1 VDDSPEDHRPDFPD
15 VVMKSTFPKCDD
27 PAKLPS
33 LASVASSLLPPAD
46 AYVFDIDGT
55 LLNSRDL
62 VHWNAFRRGMI
73 EAYGVDATIEGI
85 PVHGMTDVS
94 ILRAA
99 LTGAGVEN
107 GDFEAQLPHAIEV
120 LCREVERNK
129 GEFRPQICP
138 GVKDLLH
145 TLHGSGR
152 LLGVASGNLESV
164 GWHKIAAAGL
174 RQFFSFGS
182 FSDHCESRAGIFRNA
197 MKEAERRLG
206 FGACVCFIGD
216 TPADV
221 HAAKEVGAPIV
232 AVATGIFSL
241 DQLKAGYPSVC
252 ITNCFELLSR

>member
-1 VDDSPEDHRPDFPD
+1 
-15 VVMKSTFPKCDD
+15 MNSTFRKLDS
-27 PAKLPS
+27 LPS
-33 LASVASSLLPPAD
+33 GAKVISSLLPPAQ

-85 PVHGMTDVS
+85 PCHGMTDIS

-99 LTGAGVEN
+99 LTRTGIEN
-107 GDFEAQLPHAIEV
+107 GEFEAQLPHAIEV

-129 GEFRPQICP
+129 EQFRPQICP
-138 GVKDLLH
+138 GVKELLRA
-145 TLHGSGR
+145 LEGSGH

-174 RQFFSFGS
+174 REFFSFGS
-182 FSDHCESRAGIFRNA
+182 FSDRAENRADIFRNA
-197 MKEAERRLG
+197 KREAERRLG
-206 FGACVCFIGD
+206 LRASVCFIGD

-221 HAAKEVGAPIV
+221 QAAKEVGAPIV
-232 AVATGIFSL
+232 AVATGIFSA
-241 DQLKAGYPSVC
+241 DQLKACCPNVS
-252 ITNCFELLSR
+252 ITHCSELLSS

>member
-1 VDDSPEDHRPDFPD
+1 MNSSFRKLHPPSIAP
-15 VVMKSTFPKCDD
+15 SG
-27 PAKLPS
+27 AKAASRLLPS
-33 LASVASSLLPPAD
+33 AD

-85 PVHGMTDVS
+85 PCHGMTDIS

-99 LTGAGVEN
+99 VTRVGIEN
-107 GDFEAQLPHAIEV
+107 GEFEAQLPHAIEV

-129 GEFRPQICP
+129 EEFRPQVCP
-138 GVKDLLH
+138 GVKDLLG
-145 TLHGSGR
+145 TLDGSGH

-174 RQFFSFGS
+174 REFFSFGS
-182 FSDHCESRAGIFRNA
+182 FSDLSENRAGIFRNA
-197 MKEAERRLG
+197 ITEAERRLG
-206 FGACVCFIGD
+206 FAASVCFIGD

-221 HAAKEVGAPIV
+221 QAAKEVGAPIV
-232 AVATGIFSL
+232 AVATGIFSV
-241 DQLKAGYPSVC
+241 DQLKACHPNVC
-252 ITNCFELLSR
+252 ITHCAELLSR

>member
-1 VDDSPEDHRPDFPD
+1 MVPSGAK
-15 VVMKSTFPKCDD
+15 VV
-27 PAKLPS
+27 
-33 LASVASSLLPPAD
+33 SSLLPPAD

-73 EAYGVDATIEGI
+73 EAYGVDATIEGV
-85 PVHGMTDVS
+85 PVHGMTDIS

-99 LTGAGVEN
+99 LARAGIED
-107 GDFEAQLPHAIEV
+107 GDFEAQLPHAIAV

-129 GEFRPQICP
+129 QEFKPQICP

-145 TLHGSGR
+145 TLDGSGH

-174 RQFFSFGS
+174 RHFFSFGS

-197 MKEAERRLG
+197 TKEAERRLG
-206 FGACVCFIGD
+206 VRTRVCFIGD

-232 AVATGIFSL
+232 AVATGIFSV
-241 DQLKAGYPSVC
+241 DQLQACSPNVC
-252 ITNCFELLSR
+252 IRQCAELLSR

>member
-1 VDDSPEDHRPDFPD
+1 MNSSFRKLHPPSIAP
-15 VVMKSTFPKCDD
+15 SG
-27 PAKLPS
+27 AKAASRLLPS
-33 LASVASSLLPPAD
+33 AD

-85 PVHGMTDVS
+85 PCHGMTDIS

-99 LTGAGVEN
+99 VTRVGIEN
-107 GDFEAQLPHAIEV
+107 GEFEAQLPHAIEV

-129 GEFRPQICP
+129 EEFRPQVCP
-138 GVKDLLH
+138 GVKDLLG
-145 TLHGSGR
+145 TLDGSGH

-174 RQFFSFGS
+174 REFFSFGS
-182 FSDHCESRAGIFRNA
+182 FSNHCESRAGIFRNA
-197 MKEAERRLG
+197 ITEAEQRLG

-232 AVATGIFSL
+232 SVATGTFSV
-241 DQLKAGYPSVC
+241 DQLRACHPNVC
-252 ITNCFELLSR
+252 VTHCAELLSR

>member
-1 VDDSPEDHRPDFPD
+1 MVSQSHQICGR
-15 VVMKSTFPKCDD
+15 VMNSTFGKTAHPSV
-27 PAKLPS
+27 LPS
-33 LASVASSLLPPAD
+33 GANVASSLLPPAD
-46 AYVFDIDGT
+46 VYVFDIDGT

-73 EAYGVDATIEGI
+73 EAYGVDATVEGI
-85 PVHGMTDVS
+85 PVHGMTDIS

-99 LTGAGVEN
+99 VTRAGIED
-107 GDFEAQLPHAIEV
+107 GDFEAHLPHAIEV

-129 GEFRPQICP
+129 QGFRPQICP

-145 TLHGSGR
+145 TLEGSGP

-197 MKEAERRLG
+197 ITEAEQRLG

-232 AVATGIFSL
+232 SVATGTFSV
-241 DQLKAGYPSVC
+241 DQLRAC
-252 ITNCFELLSR
+252 